1 MRGRLLWKRWDPNSF
16 STLQH
21 PQRLRQH
28 QHLKNAGCA
37 LLLLTF
43 TEDKI
48 RGDVEGLEP
57 YFRQQELHRLLV
69 VAGDEGDGL
78 LCLALVGPPG
88 GGHQGREPV
97 RAGRVLPG
105 WPGDTDRSGPGPR
118 H

>member
-1 MRGRLLWKRWDPNSF
+1 MQDVP
-16 STLQH
+16 
-21 PQRLRQH
+21 
-28 QHLKNAGCA
+28 

-57 YFRQQELHRLLV
+57 HFRQQELHRLLV